1 MLYGSIK
8 VYLYF
13 IFHLSLRTYP
23 SEGRHLGHEHA
34 GREPEGVTVAATV
47 RELDDLGG
55 QDEVPA
61 QLGQIHRQRGETA
74 AALTRLTLRLTH
86 GSLGLRL
93 GKRYK

>member
-1 MLYGSIK
+1 M
-8 VYLYF
+8 
-13 IFHLSLRTYP
+13 
-23 SEGRHLGHEHA
+23 
-34 GREPEGVTVAATV
+34 AATV

-55 QDEVPA
+55 QDEFPA

-93 GKRYK
+93 GKRNK

>member
-1 MLYGSIK
+1 MGLSIF
-8 VYLYF
+8 Y
-13 IFHLSLRTYP
+13 ILSKLPYP

-55 QDEVPA
+55 QDEFPA

-93 GKRYK
+93 GKRNK